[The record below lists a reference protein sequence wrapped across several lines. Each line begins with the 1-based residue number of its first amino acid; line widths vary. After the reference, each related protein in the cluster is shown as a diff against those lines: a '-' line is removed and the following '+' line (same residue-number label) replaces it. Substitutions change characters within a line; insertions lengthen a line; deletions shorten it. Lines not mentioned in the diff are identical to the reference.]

1 MDGIRVDKRHLEAE
15 QTRAR
20 VVVDQVRA
28 GIRKLDQRRVEI
40 ADLVSHMVHSGPPL
54 REEATDGRVLS
65 ERLEQLD
72 AASADADGSGT
83 HSLVVNRCAVFDLRA
98 EQLLVRRKRRV
109 EILDRN
115 A

>member
-20 VVVDQVRA
+20 AVVDQVRA
-28 GIRKLDQRRVEI
+28 GTRELGQRRVEI
-40 ADLVSHMVHSGPPL
+40 AHLVGHMVHSRPPL
-54 REEATDGRVLS
+54 REEASDGRVLS

-72 AASADADGSGT
+72 AAIADAHGSRP
-83 HSLVVNRCAVFDLRA
+83 HSLVINRCAVFDLRA
-98 EQLLVRRKRRV
+98 EQLLVRCKRRV